1 MKKNFNC
8 FIACAFGK
16 EDVDSI
22 YENVITKVL
31 SELNIKPVRV
41 DKTEHNENIDIKIIE
56 LIQTSKLCITDL
68 TYARPSAYFEA
79 GYAMG
84 NGIPV
89 IYTVRKDHFNSK
101 ENDIYGNYRV
111 HFDLQMKN
119 IIDWSSTTQTSTFEK
134 RLRSRINHVIKPILK
149 QLKTKEDEKIREQE
163 FSSISVN
170 QRISKIADLVS
181 KYFISQQWEG
191 VKGFEH
197 SENPGAPFL
206 KFIDRNNKRYCEIDY
221 FQSVTE
227 NRFNRRGMR
236 TYIVTK
242 NYQQLLEKG
251 VSIHFITFSLR
262 SIPKFRLEK
271 VYPEATHLIS
281 GKLLKFKTND
291 DVIFYHHYLSGEK
304 SAENFLKELQNNM
317 SII

>member
-1 MKKNFNC
+1 LK
-8 FIACAFGK
+8 
-16 EDVDSI
+16 
-22 YENVITKVL
+22 
-31 SELNIKPVRV
+31 IKPVRV
-41 DKTEHNENIDIKIIE
+41 DKTEHNENIDIKILE

-101 ENDIYGNYRV
+101 ESDIYGNYRV

-134 RLRSRINHVIKPILK
+134 RLRSRINYVIKPILTR
-149 QLKTKEDEKIREQE
+149 LKTKEDEKRREQE

-170 QRISKIADLVS
+170 QRIFKIANLVS

-191 VKGFEH
+191 IKGFEH
-197 SENPGAPFL
+197 GKNPGAPFY

-221 FQSVTE
+221 FQSATE
-227 NRFNRRGMR
+227 NSFDRRGMR
-236 TYIVTK
+236 THIVTQ
-242 NYQQLLEKG
+242 NYKQFLENG
-251 VSIHFITFSLR
+251 FSIHFITFSLR

-281 GKLLKFKTND
+281 GKLLKFKTNEGM
-291 DVIFYHHYLSGEK
+291 IFYHHYFSGEK
-304 SAENFLKELQNNM
+304 TAENFLEELQINM